1 MSLGYDSCVAGAC
14 TRLEMALDRPVLWCG
29 CRHHIYELVAKDAW
43 KAVFP
48 EKHTCPGENLIQD
61 YVAADRPELFGADN
75 PLKDCIEDFRRLSEA
90 TRSGGKSVFPRGD
103 YEEFMELLEVWYKK
117 KCFA

>member
-1 MSLGYDSCVAGAC
+1 
-14 TRLEMALDRPVLWCG
+14 MALDRPVLWCG

-61 YVAADRPELFGADN
+61 YAAFWKKTDIPQDFVVADHPELFGADN